1 MKFYMLALPDFYSLL
16 LVYLSSGPSMPFLHI
31 LPEIIGIV
39 PGAYLFKIYIFTY
52 FLLLWCTLITRAQ
65 WLQWVGLVPP
75 RHVGLWFPVSWP
87 GIEPASPALE
97 SELSTTGPQGK
108 SPWCVSY
115 SHTRA
120 LSALGWERNWF
131 YLSCFPLSQAH
142 RASSVLV
149 VRYLMREWN
158 DSQLQVVLGKNGGR
172 LSLIWPL
179 QTGVNE
185 ICNHAGG
192 LTWDGLVGTAAMGN
206 SLWCFPYRAIFQ
218 YSSTI
223 SHAMGLKKPRMNN
236 QGMEMRRIK

>member
-131 YLSCFPLSQAH
+131 LFVLFPTEPSTQSFLCACCTIFDERMKWFTTSGCPWKERRKTKSH
-142 RASSVLV
+142 
-149 VRYLMREWN
+149 
-158 DSQLQVVLGKNGGR
+158 
-172 LSLIWPL
+172 
-179 QTGVNE
+179 
-185 ICNHAGG
+185 
-192 LTWDGLVGTAAMGN
+192 LTSANW
-206 SLWCFPYRAIFQ
+206 S
-218 YSSTI
+218 
-223 SHAMGLKKPRMNN
+223 
-236 QGMEMRRIK
+236 